1 MFHAVVM
8 AGGSGTRFWPLSRV
22 KRPKQFLPLT
32 GGEPLIV
39 ETVKRLGKLAA
50 STTIVCGKVHAPL
63 VKRVLKKVSVVVEP
77 QARNTAPAIA
87 LATAH
92 VFHEDPDATIAVL
105 PSDQHVAD
113 VPAFQKALTDAAA
126 VAREGFIVTLGITPT
141 RPDTGYGYIKVGEP
155 LSGSARR
162 VAKFVEKPD
171 VVTAEGYLKSGD
183 YLWNAGM
190 FVFEARVMLA
200 AFAKHMPD
208 LSLALD
214 ELRASIGTQKYEKT
228 LAKTFVKMPA
238 TSIDYGV
245 AERADNI
252 AVLPGGFG
260 WSDVGSFNALPEVRQ
275 RDAGGNVLEGL
286 GIVIDSTNCVV
297 LAGQKRPVAVVGM
310 KDTVVVDAGD
320 AILVLPAA
328 RSQDVRKVVEAL
340 KARKLTKLLQEPSA
354 LQRTVVLNQQVAIA
368 GVRRA
373 NLGDEISGVELG
385 VRLSQRARGQILGS
399 PFAFDVRRFAG
410 AVRQV
415 SLERPVGRADG
426 GGVLRLLQ

>member
-32 GGEPLIV
+32 GGDALIV

-50 STTIVCGKVHAPL
+50 STTVVCGKVHAPL
-63 VKRVLKKVSVVVEP
+63 VKRVLKKVTVVVEP

-92 VFHEDPDATIAVL
+92 IFHKDPDALIAVL

-113 VPAFQKALTDAAA
+113 VPAFQKALIDAAA

-141 RPDTGYGYIKVGEP
+141 RPDTGYGYIQVGEP
-155 LSGSARR
+155 LGAARR

-171 VVTAEGYLKSGD
+171 VATAEGYLRSGE

-208 LSLALD
+208 LSSALD
-214 ELRASIGTQKYEKT
+214 GLRASIGTKSYQKT
-228 LAKTFVKMPA
+228 LLKTFAKMPA

-252 AVLPGGFG
+252 AVLPGSFG
-260 WSDVGSFNALPEVRQ
+260 WSDVGSFNALAEVRPL
-275 RDAGGNVLEGL
+275 DASGNVLEGL
-286 GIVIDSTNCVV
+286 GIVIDSRNCVV
-297 LAGQKRPVAVVGM
+297 LAGTKRPVAVVGM
-310 KDTVVVDAGD
+310 NDTVVVDAGD

-340 KARKLTKLLQEPSA
+340 KARKLTKLL
-354 LQRTVVLNQQVAIA
+354 
-368 GVRRA
+368 
-373 NLGDEISGVELG
+373 
-385 VRLSQRARGQILGS
+385 
-399 PFAFDVRRFAG
+399 
-410 AVRQV
+410 
-415 SLERPVGRADG
+415 
-426 GGVLRLLQ
+426 